1 MTAPIPVTLARN
13 GSPWRPSP
21 DFILVEL
28 CDIVDSLALPHYRD
42 VQGGAVEALRL
53 DLESRRKDDNRLKL
67 KSEKRVHDSRKIN
80 KGLAMELAVSATLCH
95 VGRPKS
101 VSSFCKLN
109 PTNGLP
115 NYFAVKGDPDI
126 LTQPSGD
133 APEYR
138 IVCEVSANRA
148 MNPKNFRKQLEGAL
162 AHCVDYKKRERVAFV
177 YGLLLNNANVG
188 KDKKIQKV
196 YFDFL
201 EEMRIGMKHSV
212 KLIPM
217 NAAEFVTA
225 LRRLNAAKK
234 LSFDSRLLATAFN
247 GLHRQLRG
255 NIPTETEDWMAKAL
269 VENIEKGLDPR
280 PKLPIWGKSEAK
292 SNTGSAPS

>member
-13 GSPWRPSP
+13 GSPWRPRP

-148 MNPKNFRKQLEGAL
+148 MGPKNFRIQLEGAFD
-162 AHCVDYKKRERVAFV
+162 HCLEYKQRERVAFV

-201 EEMRIGMKHSV
+201 EEHELDTKHPV
-212 KLIPM
+212 QLVPM

-225 LRRLNAAKK
+225 LRRLNVEKK
-234 LSFDSRLLATAFN
+234 LAFDSRLLGTALK
-247 GLHRQLRG
+247 GLHRKLRG

-269 VENIEKGLDPR
+269 VENIEKGLDPH
-280 PKLPIWGKSEAK
+280 PKLPIRGKSDTK